1 MREITIEAEVRT
13 KLGKHSRRLR
23 HEGKVPGVYYVAGE
37 QNIPIMVA
45 EKSLKPLIFTSEA
58 HIINLKLNDGVSKNC
73 ILRDIQFDPVTDVP
87 IHIDLL
93 GLRQDRKISIEVPVI
108 ITGGIPAGVREGGI
122 LHAFIHRLK
131 ISCLPKDI
139 PEHLEV
145 NAENL
150 KINQFVHVRDLKIE
164 NVTILENETSPIVGV
179 MPPVK
184 EVEVAPAAVEE
195 TLEPEV
201 IAKGKKPED
210 EEGEG
215 AEPGKK
221 AEAGKK
227 AEPEKKAEGEKKA
240 DAASKQP
247 AAADVKGSKKK

>member
-13 KLGKHSRRLR
+13 QMGRHSRRLR

-37 QNIPIMVA
+37 PNIPITVA

-73 ILRDIQFDPVTDVP
+73 ILRDIQFDPVTDLP

-93 GLRQDRKISIEVPVI
+93 GLREDRKINIEVPVI
-108 ITGGIPAGVREGGI
+108 ITGAIPLGVREGGI
-122 LHAFIHRLK
+122 LHHFIHRLK

-145 NAENL
+145 SGENL
-150 KINQFVHVRDLKIE
+150 KINQFVHVRDLKFE

-179 MPPVK
+179 MPPIK
-184 EVEVAPAAVEE
+184 ETEVAPAVVEE
-195 TLEPEV
+195 TLEPEL

-215 AEPGKK
+215 AETEKK
-221 AEAGKK
+221 AEA
-227 AEPEKKAEGEKKA
+227 AP
-240 DAASKQP
+240 KQ
-247 AAADVKGSKKK
+247 AAAPEAKEAKKK

>member
-13 KLGKHSRRLR
+13 QLGKHSRRLR

-37 QNIPIMVA
+37 QNIPITVA

-73 ILRDIQFDPVTDVP
+73 ILRDIQFDPVTDLP

-93 GLRQDRKISIEVPVI
+93 GLREDRKISIEVPVT
-108 ITGGIPAGVREGGI
+108 ITGGTPVGVREGGI
-122 LHAFIHRLK
+122 LHHFIHRLK
-131 ISCLPKDI
+131 ISCLPKNI

-145 NAENL
+145 SAENL
-150 KINQFVHVRDLKIE
+150 KINQFVHVRDLKLE

-179 MPPVK
+179 MPPIK
-184 EVEVAPAAVEE
+184 ETEVAPAVVEE

-201 IAKGKKPED
+201 IAKGKKPEE

-215 AEPGKK
+215 AET
-221 AEAGKK
+221 GKK
-227 AEPEKKAEGEKKA
+227 AEPEKKVEADKKA
-240 DAASKQP
+240 EAAPKQP
-247 AAADVKGSKKK
+247 AAPDAKGAKKK